1 MDQININYFG
11 KHSSI
16 IILKFILLSNLF
28 LIIHS
33 CINENSLNHNND
45 SINANYQYEI
55 DQCFI
60 IGKSEDTLNKY
71 SIILSFKNDN
81 PDKMKELNAGF
92 LKRPHI
98 NFKDEYAM
106 NKYSKIFY
114 WTLSEVNRYKF
125 SNDSNAIYLR
135 CNFNA
140 INPDYH
146 SLITIYKTHKEI
158 LESDFACFLFYNET
172 EVFYL
177 KKSKNFKIKLF
188 YFDEEVSPDDERIK
202 EFW

>member
-1 MDQININYFG
+1 M
-11 KHSSI
+11 
-16 IILKFILLSNLF
+16 KFYLSAILF

-33 CINENSLNHNND
+33 CINENSVAHIIDGLKVD
-45 SINANYQYEI
+45 YRYEI

-60 IGKSEDTLNKY
+60 IGESEDTLNKY

-81 PDKMKELNAGF
+81 PDKMKVLNAGF

-98 NFKDEYAM
+98 HFNDEYAM
-106 NKYSKIFY
+106 NKYNKIFY
-114 WTLSEVNRYKF
+114 WTLSEVNSYKF
-125 SNDSNAIYLR
+125 SNDSNAIFLR
-135 CNFNA
+135 CNFNT

-158 LESDFACFLFYNET
+158 LESNFSCFLFYNEN

-177 KKSKNFKIKLF
+177 RKSKNFKIKLF
-188 YFDEEVSPDDERIK
+188 YFDEEVRPDDERIK